1 MAVAALIAA
10 AAAVDALDGRFFC
23 ERSLAADFDEG
34 RAHKTLPAGEDVAR
48 QRRFGF
54 GEIAQAF
61 QDSLRKLRLAACEL
75 RQSLV
80 LRVHELRLPED
91 MCKPDGV
98 YSAALTLESVA
109 TAFASGG
116 FASHARTAG
125 AQPLPST
132 FSAGAGARADGER

>member
-1 MAVAALIAA
+1 MVDELWSEACKHGEVERIAPLLDGDATHPTEGVAAIRYQSVIAA

-61 QDSLRKLRLAACEL
+61 QE
-75 RQSLV
+75 
-80 LRVHELRLPED
+80 
-91 MCKPDGV
+91 
-98 YSAALTLESVA
+98 
-109 TAFASGG
+109 
-116 FASHARTAG
+116 
-125 AQPLPST
+125 
-132 FSAGAGARADGER
+132 